1 MLLRAPR
8 KPPQTAALFIF
19 GSTTS
24 VNKHD
29 QFLCDP
35 ELAGVCG
42 LWQSFFQLTMFTGKL
57 SDVLCGGVGGG
68 VRFGRPGLSEY
79 CRWHRSDRSA
89 ASCGSETPRDCQLH
103 QGGRE
108 EDLVVL
114 RRGLISDLKENYT
127 TIIWSQNPSKDKWQ
141 ATLFSFYLWYYFSP
155 HAFLCVSGPC
165 SPGVVSMSY
174 QAAERGLALSGFIS
188 FSLLNSDFILFESP
202 FSSWLSKVWAH
213 LLFFPPSILY
223 FSFSLI
229 SLSLLDIQTPK
240 KPLLQFSRY
249 RYLVSNDPSAS
260 LSCSLH

>member
-1 MLLRAPR
+1 MKVVLLRAPQ

-89 ASCGSETPRDCQLH
+89 ASCGSETPRDCQTPA
-103 QGGRE
+103 GRE
-108 EDLVVL
+108 RGGSCGAQEGFDLRPQREL
-114 RRGLISDLKENYT
+114 YHNNMKPKSLKG
-127 TIIWSQNPSKDKWQ
+127 QM
-141 ATLFSFYLWYYFSP
+141 AGYF
-155 HAFLCVSGPC
+155 V
-165 SPGVVSMSY
+165 
-174 QAAERGLALSGFIS
+174 
-188 FSLLNSDFILFESP
+188 
-202 FSSWLSKVWAH
+202 
-213 LLFFPPSILY
+213 
-223 FSFSLI
+223 
-229 SLSLLDIQTPK
+229 
-240 KPLLQFSRY
+240 
-249 RYLVSNDPSAS
+249 
-260 LSCSLH
+260 